1 MLAITSIKLI
11 SIRCRTIQ
19 RGFVKYYHQHTI
31 FSSYIKPV
39 LILKKIYFNVIYKD
53 SKDTVTSS
61 VESLMSDH
69 FSQVASIY
77 SQIRTIDLDPI
88 NYIAKK
94 LASKSKIVAADIG
107 CGDGRY
113 SIKLIEKLG
122 NRLSLTCVDNNHEML
137 RQISQVSHYF
147 QNLQTKYAFA
157 EKLPFDDNSLDCI
170 FSFNAIHHF
179 KINEFAKECS
189 RVLKNNGLLFVYT
202 RLKEQN
208 ESNIWCK
215 FFPDFSKKE
224 NRLFDNHSLTECISN
239 QTGLNLTS
247 SEFFQHN
254 RSSDIRTLVSKA
266 EKKHYSTFSLYT
278 ISEFEKSLGKF
289 KQNIYQNFN
298 NPENIQWVDENTMFV
313 FQKTLPEFH

>member
-1 MLAITSIKLI
+1 M
-11 SIRCRTIQ
+11 
-19 RGFVKYYHQHTI
+19 
-31 FSSYIKPV
+31 PV

-53 SKDTVTSS
+53 GKGTVASS
-61 VESLMSDH
+61 VESLMSEH

-77 SQIRTIDLDPI
+77 SQVRTIDYELI
-88 NYIAKK
+88 NYITKK
-94 LASKSKIVAADIG
+94 LAFKKTIVAADIG

-113 SIKLIEKLG
+113 SIKLIEKLR
-122 NRLSLTCVDNNHEML
+122 NRLSLTCVDNNYEML
-137 RQISQVSHYF
+137 QQISKISSNF
-147 QNLQTKYAFA
+147 QNLQTRQAFA

-179 KINEFAKECS
+179 KINEFAKECN
-189 RVLKNNGLLFVYT
+189 RVLKNNGVLFIYT

-224 NRLFDNHSLTECISN
+224 NRLFDIQSLTKHISN
-239 QTGLNLTS
+239 QTSLNLTS
-247 SEFFQHN
+247 TEFFEHK
-254 RSSDIRTLVSKA
+254 RSSDIQTLVSKA

-278 ISEFEKSLGKF
+278 VSEFEKSLGKF
-289 KQNIYQNFN
+289 KQNIYQNFS

-313 FQKTLPEFH
+313 FQKTVPN

>member
-1 MLAITSIKLI
+1 M
-11 SIRCRTIQ
+11 
-19 RGFVKYYHQHTI
+19 
-31 FSSYIKPV
+31 PV
-39 LILKKIYFNVIYKD
+39 LISKKDYFNVIYKD
-53 SKDTVTSS
+53 GKGVKAHS
-61 VESLMSDH
+61 VESLMSEH

-179 KINEFAKECS
+179 KINEFAKECN
-189 RVLKNNGLLFVYT
+189 RILKNNGLLFIYT
-202 RLKEQN
+202 RLKDQN
-208 ESNIWCK
+208 ESNIWGK

-224 NRLFDNHSLTECISN
+224 NRLFDIQSLAKRISN
-239 QTGLNLTS
+239 QTSLNLKS
-247 SEFFQHN
+247 SESFQHN

-278 ISEFEKSLGKF
+278 ASEFEKSLGKF
-289 KQNIYQNFN
+289 IQNIHQNFS
-298 NPENIQWVDENTMFV
+298 NPENIQWVDGNTMFV
-313 FQKTLPEFH
+313 FQKTIPN